1 MADNLLDKASILL
14 TPTAYD
20 NGSMLSIKPE
30 NGDGDF
36 DFERNSAATRVNA
49 QGLVENVQI
58 ISSELVSNG
67 NFSQIGTEEVLN
79 GNFSQEGSEEI
90 VNGDFSNGSTNW
102 SLIGDVSIS
111 NGVATFL
118 DSGSNTNS
126 RLIQSSI
133 SIGNSYKVTFEV
145 TRYVNGRAQV
155 VLGSGTT
162 ISVDISSGVGTYT
175 IYGVSSGSNQF
186 ELKRNGG
193 YPNFDFDIDNVS
205 VKEVGQNWNLIGTTT
220 ITENQANIVTTSA
233 VAGINQSNILT
244 IGKSYKLSYN
254 IVSNNNGGLKI
265 SGNEIPS
272 VVGNNTYYF
281 TASVTD
287 LEILRNSG
295 ATDVTITNI
304 SVKEVGQDWTLGTN
318 WSIDQANS
326 KAYADGT
333 SSGLL
338 TQPSLVSVS
347 GSKYQIQFNISDYSA
362 GSFRIYFGGVFTP
375 FINANGA
382 YSYTINASAVDTFA
396 TSISSSFVGSI
407 TNISVKEITDD
418 TNIPRINY
426 EGFSYQDSLGSE
438 EIVNG
443 NWNSHR
449 AAEFEITD
457 NLIYIENYGN
467 TYGGIEQFFSVSSGK
482 IFQLKYNAIEGTTS
496 SDWRFDVGSFQGGTD
511 LYSKGQVSDFTENTL
526 ITSTTS
532 EIWIRTYNN
541 TPTIGDNF
549 SVDNISVKEYF
560 GQEVVPDSGCG
571 SWLLEPQSTNLVT
584 QSEALSTM
592 QTQAT
597 ITDNNLLSPTGDVN
611 ASLVV
616 ENTAT
621 NSHGIRK
628 ATIISTNASAADY
641 TISVFA
647 KKKERQFVQFQ
658 FYADSTQYNSSLF
671 NLNDGTTTG
680 DSSTHKIEDY
690 GNGWYRCSFTDS
702 ITQSTGSYNFAAAY
716 MSQSLTS
723 YYAGDGTSGIYM
735 FGFQL
740 EQQSYPTSYIPT
752 NGATNTRLQDIA
764 NNSGNSSLIS
774 STEGVLYAEVSNVS
788 KEDVS
793 NIALT
798 DGTNSQRVQI
808 YFNKYALSLMFF
820 VRVDGVLLATH
831 TVSSSGINYEETNKI
846 AIKYKTN
853 DISFWLNGTKVGTD
867 TTGTLIP
874 NKFTQLGFN
883 SGGGGTFY
891 GKVKAV
897 AVYKEALTDA
907 ELQSLTTI

>member
-1 MADNLLDKASILL
+1 
-14 TPTAYD
+14 
-20 NGSMLSIKPE
+20 
-30 NGDGDF
+30 
-36 DFERNSAATRVNA
+36 
-49 QGLVENVQI
+49 
-58 ISSELVSNG
+58 
-67 NFSQIGTEEVLN
+67 
-79 GNFSQEGSEEI
+79 
-90 VNGDFSNGSTNW
+90 
-102 SLIGDVSIS
+102 
-111 NGVATFL
+111 
-118 DSGSNTNS
+118 
-126 RLIQSSI
+126 
-133 SIGNSYKVTFEV
+133 
-145 TRYVNGRAQV
+145 
-155 VLGSGTT
+155 
-162 ISVDISSGVGTYT
+162 
-175 IYGVSSGSNQF
+175 
-186 ELKRNGG
+186 
-193 YPNFDFDIDNVS
+193 
-205 VKEVGQNWNLIGTTT
+205 
-220 ITENQANIVTTSA
+220 
-233 VAGINQSNILT
+233 
-244 IGKSYKLSYN
+244 
-254 IVSNNNGGLKI
+254 
-265 SGNEIPS
+265 
-272 VVGNNTYYF
+272 
-281 TASVTD
+281 
-287 LEILRNSG
+287 
-295 ATDVTITNI
+295 
-304 SVKEVGQDWTLGTN
+304 
-318 WSIDQANS
+318 
-326 KAYADGT
+326 
-333 SSGLL
+333 
-338 TQPSLVSVS
+338 
-347 GSKYQIQFNISDYSA
+347 
-362 GSFRIYFGGVFTP
+362 
-375 FINANGA
+375 
-382 YSYTINASAVDTFA
+382 
-396 TSISSSFVGSI
+396 
-407 TNISVKEITDD
+407 
-418 TNIPRINY
+418 
-426 EGFSYQDSLGSE
+426 
-438 EIVNG
+438 
-443 NWNSHR
+443 
-449 AAEFEITD
+449 
-457 NLIYIENYGN
+457 
-467 TYGGIEQFFSVSSGK
+467 
-482 IFQLKYNAIEGTTS
+482 
-496 SDWRFDVGSFQGGTD
+496 

-897 AVYKEALTDA
+897 AVYKEALTDS

>member
-36 DFERNSAATRVNA
+36 DFSRNSAATRVNE

-549 SVDNISVKEYF
+549 SVDNISVKEYL

-897 AVYKEALTDA
+897 AVYKEALTDS

>member
-36 DFERNSAATRVNA
+36 DFSRNSAATRVNE

-897 AVYKEALTDA
+897 AVYKEALTDS